1 MNEKRYKELMEIVF
15 DIYRE
20 SYLNSTP
27 TANFDELY
35 ENAEIVDGVKQVPF
49 MDYEIND
56 DVLVEIID
64 KHLAKHKLDDS
75 EKNNIRLEVLLGM
88 SPKSKIVEYH
98 GYGQRS

>member
-1 MNEKRYKELMEIVF
+1 MSEKRYKELMEIVF

-35 ENAEIVDGVKQVPF
+35 ENAEIVDGIRQIPF
-49 MDYEIND
+49 MDYEIQDN
-56 DVLVEIID
+56 VLLEIID
-64 KHLAKHKLDDS
+64 KHLAKHELSGD
-75 EKNNIRLEVLLGM
+75 EKHNITLEVLLGM

-98 GYGQRS
+98 GYE